1 MRRAGSAA
9 AAVFALSVLALPVR
23 AQQDTVSTA
32 ASPPPADTVTLREA
46 LSTALGGHPDV
57 RSARAD
63 ASAERSARWA
73 DWGSF
78 LPTADVSASFSRSS
92 FTTFS
97 FVQPEG
103 TAEVLDD
110 PVQNERVGAS
120 QSLSLQWNL
129 LEGGRRFAELAA
141 GGKDARAADLRLSA
155 AERAVTA
162 AVKEAYFEAVKQ
174 RRLLDIARSQ
184 LRSRRQELERARE
197 RFRIAAIDR
206 TDLLGAEG
214 QVRDAELSLL
224 EARDQARRA
233 RRALAVQ
240 MGSPGRLGER
250 FALAEPEPPP
260 EPAALEADSA
270 VARAL
275 ASHPELEAL
284 EAEVGAASDRALGEK
299 STYLPTVSLGFT
311 TSRSEQLGAEGEF
324 FNFDPRNRGE
334 GLSLTARWEL
344 FGGFGRKE
352 QNARQSATVD
362 RRRAERTRRRI
373 EVESTVRD
381 LAAEVRRR
389 DRRLELLERRVEVAR
404 ERLRLTEEKFRVGS
418 AGYVELQQ
426 AIQELTGAER
436 AVVQERYEYLKAW
449 ARLER
454 WAGDLRRDG

>member
-1 MRRAGSAA
+1 MRRSGSAA
-9 AAVFALSVLALPVR
+9 APVLVLIALTLPVR

-32 ASPPPADTVTLREA
+32 ASPPPADTVVLREA
-46 LSTALGGHPDV
+46 LSTAQGGHPDV

-78 LPTADVSASFSRSS
+78 LPRADVSANFDRSS

-97 FVQPEG
+97 FLRPEG
-103 TAEVLDD
+103 IAEVLDD

-141 GGKDARAADLRLSA
+141 GRKEARAAELRLSA

-174 RRLLDIARSQ
+174 RRLLDIARRQ
-184 LRSRRQELERARE
+184 LRSRRQERERARE

-214 QVRDAELSLL
+214 QVGDAELSLL
-224 EARDQARRA
+224 EARDQARQA

-240 MGSPGRLGER
+240 MGSPGRLDER
-250 FALAEPEPPP
+250 FALAEPAPPP
-260 EPAALEADSA
+260 EPGALETDSA

-275 ASHPELEAL
+275 AFHPELEAL
-284 EAEVGAASDRALGEK
+284 EAEGEAASDRALGET

-324 FNFDPRNRGE
+324 LNLDPRNRFE
-334 GLSLTARWEL
+334 GVSLTARWQL
-344 FGGFGRKE
+344 FGGFERKE
-352 QNARQSATVD
+352 RHARRSATVD

-373 EVESTVRD
+373 EIEGAVRD

-389 DRRLELLERRVEVAR
+389 HRRLELLKRRVEVAR

-418 AGYVELQQ
+418 ANYVELQQ

-436 AVVQERYEYLKAW
+436 AVVRERYESLKTW